1 MDTGSI
7 AFILICAALVF
18 LMTPALA
25 FFYGGLGRRKNVLNT
40 MMMSLA
46 PMALASILWIIIG
59 FSFSF
64 SGSNSWIGD
73 FHHLFMNGV
82 DMAKNSLFPANHIP
96 DGLFSGFQM
105 MFSIIT
111 VALITGS
118 VVGRMRFT
126 PILIF
131 MTAWLILVYYPL
143 AHMVWGGG
151 FLAQIHAIDFAGGDV
166 VHISSGV
173 TGLVLALVL
182 GKRRDYERLDYRPH
196 NIPFVVLGAGLLWFG
211 WFGFNAGSALAA
223 NGVAIN
229 AFMTTNTAAAA
240 AMFSWMIVEKILIG
254 KPSIVGAC
262 SGAVVGLVAITPGAG
277 FVSLWSS
284 LIIGLLVSPLSYFM
298 ISVVKKKLGYDD
310 ALDAFGCHGIGGM
323 FGGIMTGIFATPAL
337 APEKGYAGLIYGSGK
352 LLLANVSAVVFTVI
366 FTALVSWIIIK
377 VIALF
382 MPIRVSDRAEAI
394 GLDDSEHEETAYP
407 TFLGD
412 RKSVV

>member
-73 FHHLFMNGV
+73 FNHLFMNGV

-182 GKRRDYERLDYRPH
+182 GKRRDYGRLDYRPH

-366 FTALVSWIIIK
+366 FTALVSWVIIK

-407 TFLGD
+407 TFLGLD
-412 RKSVV
+412 S

>member
-46 PMALASILWIIIG
+46 PMALASILWVIFG

-73 FHHLFMNGV
+73 FNHLFMNGV

-366 FTALVSWIIIK
+366 FTALMSWIIIK

-407 TFLGD
+407 TFLGLD
-412 RKSVV
+412 S